1 MTESPPPMITADQP
15 ANAADAAPR
24 RSSRSALATV
34 ADRIGLQN
42 LSLLIALIVLVV
54 GIVSQT
60 DKFLLTANLLNI
72 GVAVSLVGLVAVVQT
87 VVIVSGGLD
96 ISVGSIAGL
105 ASVSAALAVQAT
117 GSTGLGIAAALAAGI
132 ACGVVNGLIITV
144 LRVNPV
150 IATLATLSAFRGVA
164 FLFTNGSAVGVLD
177 STFNAIGSARPLGLP
192 FPIIVLVVVAFVV
205 HVMLRDTV
213 AGRNI
218 YAIGGNPVAARLS
231 GVNLNRYRLAVYTL
245 SGVGAAIAGIV
256 LTARTHSGQPS
267 SGSQGL
273 ELEAVTAALLGGCAL
288 NGGKGT
294 IIGTVLAVILLGT
307 LTNGMILLGI
317 QSFYQLVAKGALL
330 ILAVAIQQYRLSRTG
345 VQTGTAWA

>member
-1 MTESPPPMITADQP
+1 MSDAPAPILAPGEAVPARARRAPLAGIVDQ
-15 ANAADAAPR
+15 
-24 RSSRSALATV
+24 
-34 ADRIGLQN
+34 IGLQN
-42 LSLLIALIVLVV
+42 VSLLIALALLVV
-54 GIVSQT
+54 GIISQT

-105 ASVSAALAVQAT
+105 ASVSAALALQGT
-117 GSTGLGIAAALAAGI
+117 GNTALGILAAIAAGVACGLG
-132 ACGVVNGLIITV
+132 NGLIVTV

-150 IATLATLSAFRGVA
+150 IATLATLSAYRGIA

-177 STFNAIGSARPLGLP
+177 ETFNWLGTGRPLGIP
-192 FPIIVLVVVAFVV
+192 VPIIILAVVAIAV
-205 HVMLRDTV
+205 HVMLRYTV

-231 GVNLNRYRLAVYTL
+231 GINLSRYRLAVYTL

-256 LTARTHSGQPS
+256 LTARTHSGQPA

-294 IIGTVLAVILLGT
+294 VFGTILAVLLLGT

-330 ILAVAIQQYRLSRTG
+330 VLAVAIQQYRLARTG
-345 VQTGTAWA
+345 AQTGTAWG

>member
-1 MTESPPPMITADQP
+1 MSAFGDGPTP
-15 ANAADAAPR
+15 AAAVPVEAPAG
-24 RSSRSALATV
+24 RSARGVLAGA

-42 LSLLIALIVLVV
+42 LSLLIALVLLVV

-60 DKFLLTANLLNI
+60 DKFLLRSNLLNI
-72 GVAVSLVGLVAVVQT
+72 GVAASLVGLVALVQT
-87 VVIVSGGLD
+87 VVIISGGLD

-105 ASVSAALAVQAT
+105 ASVSAALALQAG
-117 GSTGLGIAAALAAGI
+117 GSTGVGILAALAAGVV
-132 ACGVVNGLIITV
+132 CGVGNGLIITV

-150 IATLATLSAFRGVA
+150 IATLATLSAYRGVA

-177 STFNAIGSARPLGLP
+177 QTFNKIGAARPLGIP
-192 FPIIVLVVVAFVV
+192 FPIVVLAAVALAI
-205 HVMLRDTV
+205 HVLLRYTV
-213 AGRNI
+213 PGRTI
-218 YAIGGNPVAARLS
+218 YAIGGNPIAARLS

-245 SGVGAAIAGIV
+245 SGIGAAIAGIV
-256 LTARTHSGQPS
+256 LTARTQSGQPA

-288 NGGKGT
+288 NGGRGT
-294 IIGTVLAVILLGT
+294 IVGTVLAVLLLGT

-330 ILAVAIQQYRLSRTG
+330 VLAVAIQQYRLARTG

>member
-1 MTESPPPMITADQP
+1 MTAASSPAPTPIATEQ
-15 ANAADAAPR
+15 AAPPSPLR
-24 RSSRSALATV
+24 RAFAAV
-34 ADRIGLQN
+34 GLQN
-42 LSLLIALIVLVV
+42 VSLLIALAVLVA
-54 GIVSQT
+54 IISTRT
-60 DKFLLTANLLNI
+60 DKFWLPANLLNI
-72 GVAVSLVGLVAVVQT
+72 GVSVSLLGLVAIVQT

-105 ASVSAALAVQAT
+105 ASVSAALVLQAT
-117 GSTGLGIAAALAAGI
+117 GNQTVAGILAAVFAGI

-164 FLFTNGSAVGVLD
+164 LIFTNGSAVGVLD
-177 STFNAIGSARPLGLP
+177 ETFNEIGSGRPFGIP
-192 FPIIVLVVVAFVV
+192 VPIIVLLIAAVLV
-205 HVMLRDTV
+205 HVLLRYTV
-213 AGRNI
+213 WGRNI
-218 YAIGGNPVAARLS
+218 YAIGGNPIAARLS
-231 GVNLNRYRLAVYTL
+231 GIELNRYRLAVYIL

-256 LTARTHSGQPS
+256 LTARTHSGQPQ

-294 IIGTVLAVILLGT
+294 IFGTMLAVVLLGT

-330 ILAVAIQQYRLSRTG
+330 VLAVTIQQYRLSRTG
-345 VQTGTAWA
+345 VQTGTAFT

>member
-1 MTESPPPMITADQP
+1 MT
-15 ANAADAAPR
+15 AAPSPASTATAPTWTAAPSPLR
-24 RSSRSALATV
+24 RAFDAV
-34 ADRIGLQN
+34 GLQN
-42 LSLLIALIVLVV
+42 VSLLIALALLVA
-54 GIVSQT
+54 IISTQT
-60 DKFLLTANLLNI
+60 DKFWLPANLLNI
-72 GVAVSLVGLVAVVQT
+72 GVSVSLVGLVAIVQT

-105 ASVSAALAVQAT
+105 ASVSAALALQAT
-117 GSTGLGIAAALAAGI
+117 GNQTAAGILAAVVAGI

-164 FLFTNGSAVGVLD
+164 LLLTNGSAIGVLD
-177 STFNAIGSARPLGLP
+177 EQFNEIGSGRPLGIP
-192 FPIIVLVVVAFVV
+192 FPIIVLAVFAILV
-205 HVMLRDTV
+205 HVLLRYTIW
-213 AGRNI
+213 GRNI
-218 YAIGGNPVAARLS
+218 YAIGGNPIAARLS
-231 GVNLNRYRLAVYTL
+231 GVDLNRYRLAVYML
-245 SGVGAAIAGIV
+245 SGVGAGIAGIV
-256 LTARTHSGQPS
+256 LTARTHSGQPQ

-294 IIGTVLAVILLGT
+294 IFGTMLAVVLLGT

-330 ILAVAIQQYRLSRTG
+330 VLAVTIQQYRLSRTG
-345 VQTGTAWA
+345 VQTGTAFT